1 MPPWP
6 RNSLGVGFTG
16 LDAKWCQ
23 ERLPPLPGARILGT
37 RLAIS
42 RQSFDAWCHAPG
54 GQGYERKN
62 PGRGEG
68 AGALVRSCVVGGAG
82 VQPTQFKR
90 ENGSVV
96 PRPKGKAR

>member
-1 MPPWP
+1 MEV
-6 RNSLGVGFTG
+6 RG
-16 LDAKWCQ
+16 L
-23 ERLPPLPGARILGT
+23 LPGARILGT